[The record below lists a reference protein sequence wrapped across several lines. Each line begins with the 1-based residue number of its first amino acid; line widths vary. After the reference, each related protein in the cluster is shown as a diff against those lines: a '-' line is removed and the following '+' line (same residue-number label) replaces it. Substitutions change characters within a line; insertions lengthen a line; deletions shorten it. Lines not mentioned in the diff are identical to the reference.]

1 MYHDVKPEGYQVKTL
16 KLSSSLKV
24 NPNYILQDQEPEYT
38 KVRRKGNRLRD
49 PHSES
54 QGNWNRSSLSVKLT
68 FYLHSQ
74 NISNHSIFSSVY
86 VNPSCPLRTHFWS
99 HHDSVFQTKYTQ
111 LPINKLTTTASFVHQ
126 ASTNFIESDNP
137 GSTDSEVR
145 KILTLHIPITEYDTL
160 GSESESEVASRA
172 VNQAAK
178 FRPQRGFCLN
188 IFFIL

>member
-1 MYHDVKPEGYQVKTL
+1 MCE
-16 KLSSSLKV
+16 SSFVS
-24 NPNYILQDQEPEYT
+24 
-38 KVRRKGNRLRD
+38 
-49 PHSES
+49 
-54 QGNWNRSSLSVKLT
+54 
-68 FYLHSQ
+68 
-74 NISNHSIFSSVY
+74 
-86 VNPSCPLRTHFWS
+86 LRTFLIS
-99 HHDSVFQTKYTQ
+99 QDSTIQSKYTQ

-188 IFFIL
+188 TLFTLKIA